1 MYVYVYIYIYVCICI
16 WYMYV
21 YIVCVYIYTHIYIYM
36 YKSIDGI
43 RLQNMCIYI
52 YVYTMIIVTIIHFLA
67 RFLVISNRNSNL
79 SRNSIGRNNN
89 DNNDLYRRTA
99 YVNIYI
105 DTMCSICFVQSIVCC
120 WEHWGYCVLC
130 ICDMYTLCMCLET
143 KWSWSWWS
151 HHSK

>member
-1 MYVYVYIYIYVCICI
+1 
-16 WYMYV
+16 
-21 YIVCVYIYTHIYIYM
+21 
-36 YKSIDGI
+36 
-43 RLQNMCIYI
+43 
-52 YVYTMIIVTIIHFLA
+52 MIIVTIIHFLA

-120 WEHWGYCVLC
+120 WEH
-130 ICDMYTLCMCLET
+130 
-143 KWSWSWWS
+143 
-151 HHSK
+151 